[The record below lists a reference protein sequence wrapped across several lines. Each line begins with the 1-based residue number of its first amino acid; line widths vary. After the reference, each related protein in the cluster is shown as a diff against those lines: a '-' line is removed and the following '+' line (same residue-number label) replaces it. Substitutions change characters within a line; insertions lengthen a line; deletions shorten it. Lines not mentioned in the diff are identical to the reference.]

1 MKGHTNIYIYIIKKV
16 MRHMETRPECGD
28 GQRKGSGNRW
38 NWAMGT
44 ERGCS
49 WGDRSPMQCADDALL
64 VFFFFNLF
72 FIVILLVF
80 FLKILFI
87 YMRERGREG
96 EREGEKPRYS
106 REISVGGLPIRSQ
119 PDQTAK
125 QACRLT
131 GKEPTT
137 F

>member
-1 MKGHTNIYIYIIKKV
+1 
-16 MRHMETRPECGD
+16 
-28 GQRKGSGNRW
+28 
-38 NWAMGT
+38 
-44 ERGCS
+44 
-49 WGDRSPMQCADDALL
+49 MQCADDALL

-137 F
+137 VYFREDNQPTEPHQPGLNLATRE